1 MTFSAVLPFPPSVN
15 HYWRSVGGKV
25 LISAKGRRYRD
36 TVRVAV
42 AAERSG
48 TLGDT
53 ARLEV
58 AIDVYPP
65 DRRRRDLDN
74 VLKSLLDA
82 LGHAGVYGDDS
93 QIDFLQI
100 SRRQVDPPG
109 SVAVRVM
116 AVQAAI

>member
-15 HYWRSVGGKV
+15 HYWVPIGRGRVVVSDEGKRFRQAV
-25 LISAKGRRYRD
+25 QQ
-36 TVRVAV
+36 AV
-42 AAERSG
+42 ADERSG
-48 TLGDT
+48 TLGAT

-116 AVQAAI
+116 AIPT